1 MSSFGSYN
9 FGVELEL
16 IAEPK
21 RVRHPLLRAVYYEE
35 LATSLRYDGAK
46 AEADKLN
53 QRYRKRPEHYDKW
66 WITKDG
72 SLGDPEHPC
81 SECLLPLLLSSTNIY
96 HSSARG
102 CLTYILH

>member
-35 LATSLRYDGAK
+35 LATSLRYDGAE

-81 SECLLPLLLSSTNIY
+81 SECSRTFVMIVY
-96 HSSARG
+96 
-102 CLTYILH
+102 